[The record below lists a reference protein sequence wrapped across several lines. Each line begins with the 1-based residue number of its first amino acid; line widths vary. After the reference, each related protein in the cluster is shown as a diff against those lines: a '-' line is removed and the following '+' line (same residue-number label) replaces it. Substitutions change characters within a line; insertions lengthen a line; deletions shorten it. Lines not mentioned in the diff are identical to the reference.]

1 LFRSCHCLYN
11 VQPDNVTLIVA
22 IVGLRWVCTRT
33 TSALPQGD

>member
-1 LFRSCHCLYN
+1 
-11 VQPDNVTLIVA
+11 VALIVA

>member
-1 LFRSCHCLYN
+1 
-11 VQPDNVTLIVA
+11 LIVA

>member
-1 LFRSCHCLYN
+1 C
-11 VQPDNVTLIVA
+11 VALIVA

>member
-1 LFRSCHCLYN
+1 
-11 VQPDNVTLIVA
+11 IVA